1 MVNHEIKKTNNKTNI
16 IIKLLSN
23 NKEYTDSRNISDV
36 LAKHFATVGKTHAMK
51 IKPSKKSLNYYCKKI
66 PLKNN
71 SLYLNPTSELEI
83 SRIIKKLE
91 NKNSYGYDQISNKLI
106 KELHPVISDPLTIV
120 YNKSLEEGK
129 FPKLMKQADTIPL
142 YKANNTEDCNNYRP
156 ISLLLTMSK
165 ILEKLVYSR
174 TVAYLDKHK
183 LFYNSQYGF
192 RKNHSCSDAIMELT
206 SEILKNKEHGIH
218 TASVFIDLS
227 KAFDTLDPN
236 ILLEKMNR
244 YGIRG
249 IPQDWFKSY
258 LNNRKLRVRCQ
269 AGADGELSYS
279 SLYNVEYG
287 TPQGSCLGPLLFLL
301 FTNDLYRNLENCSAI
316 LFADDTTV
324 YKGHRN
330 LNYLKWCLET
340 DLTNLVDW
348 FRANKLTMNVG
359 KTVYMLFRGKE
370 NITTDHITI
379 DSEKLIESKNT
390 KFLGLLM
397 EENLNLKK
405 HTNIL
410 INKIKSNTV
419 LLKNTKNM
427 FDKDTLKLIY
437 YAHIQSHI
445 IYGLNVW
452 GGMVAKEV
460 LNKLQKIQ
468 NYCLTLIQPRQHSI
482 ITAKNERILTI
493 ISLIRLEHLKLGYRM
508 MNKTMPPKIIL
519 HLCTDQN
526 KTSLEKSHNY
536 NTRKK
541 NKPNL
546 PQIKNKNYRNSF
558 LYQSNKELMFL
569 PQKIISLP
577 TRTLFIKSVKKLLMD
592 VTT

>member
-1 MVNHEIKKTNNKTNI
+1 MKLKKTNNKTNI

-51 IKPSKKSLNYYCKKI
+51 IKPSKKSLKYYCKKI
-66 PLKNN
+66 PLNNN

-106 KELHPVISDPLTIV
+106 KELHLVISHPLTIV

-129 FPKLMKQADTIPL
+129 FPELMKQADTIPL
-142 YKANNTEDCNNYRP
+142 YKAKNTEDCNNYRP

-174 TVAYLDKHK
+174 TVAYLDKHQ

-249 IPQDWFKSY
+249 IPQEWFKSY

-301 FTNDLYRNLENCSAI
+301 FTNDLYRSLENCNAI

-330 LNYLKWCLET
+330 LNYLKWCLEM

-348 FRANKLTMNVG
+348 FRAKLSIC
-359 KTVYMLFRGKE
+359 F
-370 NITTDHITI
+370 
-379 DSEKLIESKNT
+379 SEA
-390 KFLGLLM
+390 
-397 EENLNLKK
+397 KK
-405 HTNIL
+405 I
-410 INKIKSNTV
+410 
-419 LLKNTKNM
+419 
-427 FDKDTLKLIY
+427 
-437 YAHIQSHI
+437 
-445 IYGLNVW
+445 
-452 GGMVAKEV
+452 
-460 LNKLQKIQ
+460 
-468 NYCLTLIQPRQHSI
+468 
-482 ITAKNERILTI
+482 
-493 ISLIRLEHLKLGYRM
+493 
-508 MNKTMPPKIIL
+508 
-519 HLCTDQN
+519 
-526 KTSLEKSHNY
+526 
-536 NTRKK
+536 
-541 NKPNL
+541 
-546 PQIKNKNYRNSF
+546 
-558 LYQSNKELMFL
+558 
-569 PQKIISLP
+569 
-577 TRTLFIKSVKKLLMD
+577 
-592 VTT
+592 